1 VRAPLAT
8 LVSTKSVK
16 WTGAGL
22 NADTFARRPRTMM
35 GTTMSKFLDR
45 LRERTG
51 IYSLGFDPASFL
63 GIAVTVGFVVVV
75 GGALAFL
82 VSR

>member
-1 VRAPLAT
+1 
-8 LVSTKSVK
+8 
-16 WTGAGL
+16 
-22 NADTFARRPRTMM
+22 MM

-63 GIAVTVGFVVVV
+63 GIALTVGFVVVV

-82 VSR
+82 VTR